1 LPVVDVVLIE
11 DLQETLAGR
20 QCNIVDEGEISL
32 KQLLAVLDVEN
43 DATLVGSSHN
53 HIAALSLHKVLSL
66 LEKPVI

>member
-32 KQLLAVLDVEN
+32 KQLFAVLDVEN
-43 DATLVGSSHN
+43 DATLVGSSL
-53 HIAALSLHKVLSL
+53 AKKVVLPQSYRRA
-66 LEKPVI
+66 